1 MKIKRFEAKNM
12 TSALRMIKDEL
23 GPDAVIL
30 SARSLRKGKGFFGS
44 MKYAGVEVSA
54 AIDNQ
59 RPVIKGTDSPAGID
73 IISDPARARYARSYP
88 VQKTDRILPP
98 VYSAH
103 SQTYRQRHSYR
114 KPSSSNHDSK
124 AYSSLYQK
132 LLDQNVDR
140 SIASE
145 LIEEI
150 KRAPVSPD
158 LPGNEDLRFHLISLL
173 KEMGLV
179 VDETAFDG
187 GKPKVAAFI
196 GTTGVGKTT
205 SIAKLAALQTI
216 RHGKR
221 VGLITI
227 DNYDI
232 CANEQLKAYAQIIG
246 IPLESAF
253 NVTDLKQALK
263 KLKDKELILIDTP
276 GINPRNHNEIQDIKT
291 YMDNVADPQ
300 IHLVLSAATKS
311 KDLIATTEAFK
322 EIGVSRL
329 MFTKVDESSVFG
341 DVVNVLIRTN
351 IQLSLLSC
359 GRKVPEDI
367 ETGSIKKVVDLLF
380 QFESAGRRQPAVSSN
395 PDASRRSSNDYQTVN
410 GPHFVA
416 NKNSDV
422 YHSPDCKWSKKIKPD
437 NLIKFAGV
445 QEAEAQNFLPCRS
458 CNPDLFQGSARID
471 LKADKRKISSYR

>member
-1 MKIKRFEAKNM
+1 
-12 TSALRMIKDEL
+12 
-23 GPDAVIL
+23 
-30 SARSLRKGKGFFGS
+30 

-59 RPVIKGTDSPAGID
+59 RPMMKGTDSPAGID
-73 IISDPARARYARSYP
+73 IIADPARARYARSYP
-88 VQKTDRILPP
+88 VGKSDRILPP
-98 VYSAH
+98 VYPAYG
-103 SQTYRQRHSYR
+103 QTYRQRHNHR
-114 KPSSSNHDSK
+114 KQSSSSHDSK
-124 AYSSLYQK
+124 AYSSFYQR

-150 KRAPVSPD
+150 KRIPASPEFLGD
-158 LPGNEDLRFHLISLL
+158 EDLRFHLISLL
-173 KEMGLV
+173 EEMGLV
-179 VDETAFDG
+179 VDKTVFDG
-187 GKPKVAAFI
+187 GKPKIAGFI
-196 GTTGVGKTT
+196 GTSGVGKTT
-205 SIAKLAALQTI
+205 TIAKLAALQTT

-227 DNYDI
+227 DNYGI
-232 CANEQLKAYAQIIG
+232 SANEQLKAYAQIIG

-253 NVTDLKQALK
+253 NVTDLKRALK

-276 GINPRNHNEIQDIKT
+276 GINPKNQDEIQDIKT
-291 YMDNVADPQ
+291 YMANVEDLQ

-322 EIGVSRL
+322 QIGVSRL

-341 DVVNVLIRTN
+341 DVLNVLIRTN
-351 IQLSLLSC
+351 IQLSLISC

-367 ETGSIKKVVDLLF
+367 ETGSISRVVDLLF
-380 QFESAGRRQPAVSSN
+380 QPESADRMQPVVSSN
-395 PDASRRSSNDYQTVN
+395 HSASRRAPNDYQTVN
-410 GPHFVA
+410 GHHFVA

-422 YHSPDCKWSKKIKPD
+422 YHSPDCKWSKKIKPA
-437 NLIKFAGV
+437 NLIKFAGA

-458 CNPDLFQGSARID
+458 CNPDRFQGNTRID
-471 LKADKRKISSYR
+471 LKEDKRKISNYR